1 MRLIFI
7 GPPGVGKGTQAK
19 RICDHFGILH
29 LSTGDILREEISQN
43 SPVGQAAKQFID
55 KGELVPDN
63 VLLDIMSIRLN
74 QNDCKNGYCL
84 DGFPR
89 TIPQAE
95 GLELIL
101 QNLHHS
107 INAVVSIDADE
118 KELIQRLV
126 LRGDNS
132 GRTDDSSDVV
142 KQRLDVYRKQTA
154 PLLEFYSRRNLLQSI
169 NGVGDIPKIT
179 QQILNGLS

>member
-43 SPVGQAAKQFID
+43 SLVGQAAKQVID
-55 KGELVPDN
+55 EGELVPDN
-63 VLLDIMSIRLN
+63 VLLDIMSIRLS

-95 GLELIL
+95 GLEHIL
-101 QNLHHS
+101 RNLQQ
-107 INAVVSIDADE
+107 SIDAVISIDANE
-118 KELIQRLV
+118 KELIKRLV
-126 LRGDNS
+126 LRGNNS
-132 GRTDDSSDVV
+132 GRTDDTSDVA
-142 KQRLDVYRKQTA
+142 KQRLDVYWKQTA
-154 PLLEFYSRRNLLQSI
+154 PLIEFYSRRNLLQSI
-169 NGVGDIPKIT
+169 NGVGEISDIT
-179 QQILNGLS
+179 QHILNRLS

>member
-19 RICDHFGILH
+19 QICDQFGILH

-43 SPVGQAAKQFID
+43 SLIGQAAKQFID
-55 KGELVPDN
+55 KGELVPDKL
-63 VLLDIMSIRLN
+63 LLDMMSIRLN
-74 QNDCKNGYCL
+74 QKDCKNGYCL

-101 QNLHHS
+101 QNLHQS
-107 INAVVSIDADE
+107 IDAVISIDADE

-126 LRGDNS
+126 LRGQNS
-132 GRTDDSSDVV
+132 GRTDDTSDVV
-142 KQRLDVYRKQTA
+142 KQRLDVYREQTA
-154 PLLEFYSRRNLLQSI
+154 PLIEFYSKRNLLHSI
-169 NGVGDIPKIT
+169 DGLGEISEIT
-179 QQILNGLS
+179 QRILNSLS

>member
-29 LSTGDILREEISQN
+29 LSTGEILREEISQN
-43 SPVGQAAKQFID
+43 SLVGHTAKQFID
-55 KGELVPDN
+55 KGKLVPDN

-101 QNLHHS
+101 QNLQRP
-107 INAVVSIDADE
+107 INAVISLDADE

-126 LRGDNS
+126 LRGKNS
-132 GRTDDSSDVV
+132 GRTDDTSDVI

-169 NGVGDIPKIT
+169 DGVGKISEIT
-179 QQILNGLS
+179 QRILNSLS

>member
-29 LSTGDILREEISQN
+29 LSTGEILREEISQN
-43 SPVGQAAKQFID
+43 SLVGHAAKQFID

-74 QNDCKNGYCL
+74 QNDCKNGYSL

-101 QNLHHS
+101 QNLQRP
-107 INAVVSIDADE
+107 INAVISLDANE
-118 KELIQRLV
+118 KELIHRLV
-126 LRGDNS
+126 LRGKNS
-132 GRTDDSSDVV
+132 GRTDDTSDVI

-154 PLLEFYSRRNLLQSI
+154 PLLKFYSRRNLLQSI
-169 NGVGDIPKIT
+169 DGVGKISEIT
-179 QQILNGLS
+179 QRILNSLS

>member
-19 RICDHFGILH
+19 RICDHFCILH
-29 LSTGDILREEISQN
+29 LSTGDILRGEISQN
-43 SPVGQAAKQFID
+43 SRVGKTAKQFID
-55 KGELVPDN
+55 KGKLVPDS
-63 VLLDIMSIRLN
+63 VLLDIMSNRLN

-101 QNLHHS
+101 KNQNHS

-118 KELIQRLV
+118 KELIRRLV
-126 LRGDNS
+126 LRGSNS
-132 GRTDDSSDVV
+132 GRTDDTSDVV
-142 KQRLDVYRKQTA
+142 KQRLEVYRKQTA
-154 PLLEFYSRRNLLQSI
+154 PLLEFYSGRNLLQSI
-169 NGVGDIPKIT
+169 NGVGEIRNIT
-179 QQILNGLS
+179 QQILEVLN